1 MGEGG
6 TFLRIGELA
15 ARTGV
20 SVKAIREYERLGLVY
35 SAGRTAAN
43 YRLFPPEAVAC
54 VQVIKLWRSLGFSLK
69 EMTGLARIVDH
80 GPRDDVDRQLLA
92 ALGEREC
99 DLTER
104 IAALERQRDAI
115 RGFCTRY
122 AEDLRRGEGAIARW
136 QAMQRQA
143 RDDSQRRRPR
153 SPSTT
158 SPTDA

>member
-6 TFLRIGELA
+6 AFLQIGELA

-43 YRLFPPEAVAC
+43 YRRFPPEAVAC
-54 VQVIKLWRSLGFSLK
+54 VQAVKLWRSLGFSLK
-69 EMTGLARIVDH
+69 EMAGLARIVDH
-80 GPRDDVDRQLLA
+80 GPRDDVDRRLLA
-92 ALGEREC
+92 VLGERER

-115 RGFCTRY
+115 RGFRTRY
-122 AEDLRRGEGAIARW
+122 EEELRRGEGAIARW
-136 QAMQRQA
+136 QAMQQEA
-143 RDDSQRRRPR
+143 RDDYQRSRTRRLR
-153 SPSTT
+153 APSSTG
-158 SPTDA
+158 S